1 MCLME
6 ARGRWCV
13 SSMIQDIPVLLRW
26 DLVPQTVMGGSR
38 ESSNFLIRTSPHVL
52 PLYCSLPTSHWYSY
66 SCSSMSSILWETHWP
81 LLWVIIFSFGAQ
93 RKMVHWKTMKDYE
106 DGVGQQHLT
115 PLMGAGPLR
124 SGSCLFTGQKYPT
137 LSVGAG
143 VLVAWDT
150 VWD

>member
-1 MCLME
+1 
-6 ARGRWCV
+6 
-13 SSMIQDIPVLLRW
+13 
-26 DLVPQTVMGGSR
+26 
-38 ESSNFLIRTSPHVL
+38 
-52 PLYCSLPTSHWYSY
+52 
-66 SCSSMSSILWETHWP
+66 
-81 LLWVIIFSFGAQ
+81 
-93 RKMVHWKTMKDYE
+93 MKDYE